1 MSGEKKGIL
10 FDLDGTLWDSAEG
23 VAASWNQIL
32 EKRNRPE
39 RATVEWVHGIMG
51 KTMDVIAKEFFPRE
65 QPEDA
70 IRMMA
75 ECLENENDYL
85 LKHGG
90 ILFAGLE
97 ETLAGLKAQ
106 GYFLAIVS
114 NCQEGY
120 IEAFLAHHRLGKYID
135 DTENFGRTGHGK
147 GYNIDLVVRRNGLDR
162 ALYLGDTQGDM
173 DAAQEAGIPF
183 VHAAY
188 GFGTVPAGTP
198 AIHDIRE
205 MAARAAEF
213 FPA

>member
-1 MSGEKKGIL
+1 MKKGIL

-39 RATVEWVHGIMG
+39 RATVEWVHSIMG

-70 IRMMA
+70 VRMMA

-85 LKHGG
+85 RQHGG

-97 ETLAGLKAQ
+97 ETLARLKAQ

-120 IEAFLAHHRLGKYID
+120 IEAFLAHHRLEQYFE

-147 GYNIDLVVRRNGLDR
+147 GYNIGLVVRRNGLTR

-173 DAAQEAGIPF
+173 DAALEAGIPF
-183 VHAAY
+183 LHAAY
-188 GFGTVPAGTP
+188 GFGAVPAGTP
-198 AIHDIRE
+198 AIQDIRE
-205 MAARAAEF
+205 LAERAKAF